1 LKTTDVLMMAP
12 MMPLITK
19 GVSDAFTVHRVWE
32 APDGAA
38 FLAEV
43 APRIR
48 GMAAGGHVRVDG
60 ALMDRLPKLE
70 VIANF
75 GVGYDSIDAAEAGRR
90 GIVVTN
96 TPDVLTDEVADLAI
110 GLLLATVRELP
121 QSDRYVRAGKWLE
134 KPYPLTATLRG
145 RTVGILGLG
154 RIGKAIARARPYA
167 TPEDL
172 LRKRV
177 VNRATYARI
186 KDQVTVQ

>member
-1 LKTTDVLMMAP
+1 MNPAEARETRPLKTTDVLMMAP

-75 GVGYDSIDAAEAGRR
+75 GVGYDSIDAARR
-90 GIVVTN
+90 DG
-96 TPDVLTDEVADLAI
+96 AA
-110 GLLLATVRELP
+110 
-121 QSDRYVRAGKWLE
+121 SW
-134 KPYPLTATLRG
+134 
-145 RTVGILGLG
+145 
-154 RIGKAIARARPYA
+154 
-167 TPEDL
+167 
-172 LRKRV
+172 
-177 VNRATYARI
+177 
-186 KDQVTVQ
+186 